1 MRKITE
7 IAQQMLIPCLHEN
20 SIVADFTLGN
30 GYDCEFLIDHNHKK
44 IYAFEIQKTV
54 IEDTKKRLAS
64 KSDSVSFICDGHEH
78 CLQYIKEE
86 IDAAIFNFG
95 YCPKGDK
102 QITTML
108 STSKQAVENA
118 LSILKVHGR
127 IVLVIYPGHEQG
139 KKEANHF
146 LSWVKKLDS
155 RIYECI
161 KFSMENRKDCP
172 FILCI
177 EKIRESK
184 KEDGVKQ

>member
-7 IAQQMLIPCLHEN
+7 IAQEMLVPCLHEH

-30 GYDCEFLIDHNHKK
+30 GYDCEFLIAHEHKR
-44 IYAFEIQKTV
+44 IYAFEIQKKV
-54 IEDTKKRLAS
+54 MESTKKRLAS
-64 KSDSVSFICDGHEH
+64 KSESVSFICDGHEN
-78 CLQYIKEE
+78 CLYYIKEG

-95 YCPKGDK
+95 YCPKADK

-118 LSILKVHGR
+118 LRLLKVQGR

-146 LSWVKKLDS
+146 LSWIKTLDS
-155 RIYECI
+155 RVYECI

-177 EKIRESK
+177 EKIRAGK
-184 KEDGVKQ
+184 KEDEER